1 MRRHILTSLAAFVVL
16 SVLLGVVYPLAVY
29 GIGQVAFRKQAEG
42 SLIKV
47 NGTVVGS
54 KLIAED
60 FTSAKYLHPRP
71 SKTAGTGYDGNG
83 YDASASAA
91 SNQGPSNP
99 NLIGNVPGVNIDTPK
114 NPYATPTDPTC
125 VPVQATDKDGNDV
138 TDKAGNAVYE
148 KNKDGTYVCN
158 PGTIAQRVLAYRKE
172 NGLAPTVQVPVDAVT
187 ASFSGLDPGISE
199 ANARLQA
206 PRVAQAR
213 HLTVASVLAVVSKN
227 TAGRGLGFMG
237 EPAVNVL
244 EVNLALDKLSAG

>member
-16 SVLLGVVYPLAVY
+16 SVLLGVLYPLAVY
-29 GIGQVAFRKQAEG
+29 AIGQVAFKSKANG
-42 SLIKV
+42 SLIEV

-54 KLIAED
+54 QLIAED
-60 FTSAKYLHPRP
+60 FTSAKYFLPRP
-71 SKTAGTGYDGNG
+71 SKTAGGGYDGNG

-99 NLIGNVPGVNIDTPK
+99 NLIGNVAGVNIEGA

-125 VPVQATDKDGNDV
+125 VPVQATDKAGNDV

-158 PGTIAQRVLAYRKE
+158 PGTVPQRVLAYRKE
-172 NGLAPTVQVPVDAVT
+172 NGLGPGVKVPVDAVT
-187 ASFSGLDPGISE
+187 ASFSGLDPDISV

-206 PRVAQAR
+206 PRVARTR
-213 HLTVASVLAVVSKN
+213 HMPLETVLALVSKY
-227 TAGRGLGFMG
+227 TDGRGLGFMG
-237 EPAVNVL
+237 EPGVNVL
-244 EVNLALDKLSAG
+244 ELNLALDRQPSH